1 MGLNF
6 INLGERMKTLLLI
19 TLLSICL
26 GSVQASTIRFT
37 DLDSEDIARVL
48 EGKSNQIVEFRR
60 GDLIPLNLKVEG
72 DLLSIDRSTPNVLKV
87 KKDFFIQV
95 TNSSLKISF
104 DGEEYLSLSDA
115 LSGLLNVVAS
125 GNSIPS
131 MINVMLHVEKK

>member
-1 MGLNF
+1 
-6 INLGERMKTLLLI
+6 MKTLLLI